1 MALLLHALLAAA
13 AAADGVPTEP
23 KALAKLV
30 GDAFFKEA
38 MPPGVNQGM
47 LAWNY
52 GAALILDGMFESVAQ
67 FGFDDWVPQ
76 MSKYMDA
83 YTAEK
88 ACRGYKL
95 AHNITMPWDSAVGDQ
110 TGLFPI
116 SFLQRA
122 LYNKDLSGADMAI
135 ANLTADHYILQWPK
149 RLADGTFSRQ
159 TGGDWPG
166 ENSTKVGSFVWG
178 DDQTMG
184 TVLVARMAPLFKRVD
199 YAAEVTR
206 QQIGFAAR
214 LRDPKDG
221 LNYHGYNDKD
231 GHVSCCKWGRAN
243 GWGMLGHAEAL
254 QSMAAWPAGYPDEDR
269 CEKHLLLSLRC
280 RYPQILNLPMTG
292 SEQHAR
298 KTHQKRGRFPS
309 QE

>member
-1 MALLLHALLAAA
+1 MLLGRIFAAATAAAVAAA
-13 AAADGVPTEP
+13 AGPEQDRQRAPAVPSDP
-23 KALAKLV
+23 KALARLV

-38 MPPGVNQGM
+38 MAPGVNHGM

-67 FGFDDWVPQ
+67 FGAEFDDWVPK
-76 MSKYMDA
+76 MSKYMDD

-88 ACRGYKL
+88 SCRGYKL

-122 LYNKDLSGADMAI
+122 LYKKDLSGQDMAI
-135 ANLTADHYILQWPK
+135 ANLTANHYILQWPK
-149 RLADGTFSRQ
+149 RLADRTFSRQ

-166 ENSTKVGSFVWG
+166 ETSTEVGSFVWG

-184 TVLVARMAPLFKRVD
+184 TVLVARMAPLFKNLD

-206 QQIGFAAR
+206 QQIGFAKR
-214 LRDPKDG
+214 
-221 LNYHGYNDKD
+221 Y
-231 GHVSCCKWGRAN
+231 S
-243 GWGMLGHAEAL
+243 
-254 QSMAAWPAGYPDEDR
+254 AWR
-269 CEKHLLLSLRC
+269 
-280 RYPQILNLPMTG
+280 
-292 SEQHAR
+292 
-298 KTHQKRGRFPS
+298 
-309 QE
+309 